1 MRFDRDNVRI
11 GRCRKGMWLL
21 PSSPASSPPP
31 TGFMPN
37 TAAQTT
43 SRKTLAVKH
52 LDGEPLTRADLQ
64 HDLLNFIF
72 SNNQAAFT
80 DPYRTIHGD
89 PPRTRVSFRD
99 LYINC
104 LLHSPRCS
112 KASREKIL
120 ESPDFGDEFAKMSL
134 LSNVGRINTT
144 MAFFPEMR
152 TALRT
157 YHPVPSLQKT
167 NGNLQDAPRIKNIL
181 KSCYLDTEPQGSL
194 LSPAD
199 VQARSRSGQV
209 PPTSVVNLIFTFSI
223 HAGAIA
229 RTHFGPNVNLD
240 FLDFFTP
247 VAVSSASRAR
257 AFLWLCFHYHE
268 HGSPNPFSDE
278 HASPNADRIPAL
290 VLLSEEAAA
299 LENIDSPEERAWGDS
314 MTEQRRIFMAKKA
327 KEDDG
332 ESMDDGVE
340 PKGRGRG
347 APRGRSRGKRR
358 PRNLP
363 ESSSAAGT
371 SSRDKDRDRE
381 ASPAESFISL
391 PPMLPEPPE
400 GHHYSPEPYR
410 PHPLSPWTERPPRR
424 PSPSLPPPPMSNAT
438 PFSHARERL
447 HSPSLPPLQH
457 RTERLPSIPD
467 LFSDVRD
474 PRHFAD
480 PYPRRQS
487 SPGPPPSNGGR
498 PTRTRAH
505 THTYPEPL
513 PPPHF
518 GDNPYVFQPYVPP
531 PAPPPSRPMYTYAP
545 RHSPTYERP
554 PQPAPRPPESQ
565 HSMLDQAWHVV
576 MTTDPLADSDEE
588 IADENAR
595 LDYILRLRIIS
606 RLRGKEPTPEPESIP
621 QIVPFPIIHTHTHA
635 NAHSAS
641 I

>member
-1 MRFDRDNVRI
+1 
-11 GRCRKGMWLL
+11 
-21 PSSPASSPPP
+21 
-31 TGFMPN
+31 MPN
-37 TAAQTT
+37 TASQTT

-64 HDLLNFIF
+64 HDLLNYIF
-72 SNNQAAFT
+72 SNTQAAFT

-89 PPRTRVSFRD
+89 PPRTLVTFRD

-112 KASREKIL
+112 KAAREKIM

-209 PPTSVVNLIFTFSI
+209 PPTSIVNLIFTFSI
-223 HAGAIA
+223 HAGAVA
-229 RTHFGPNVNLD
+229 RTHFGPSANLD

-247 VAVSSASRAR
+247 VPVSSASRAL

-268 HGSPNPFSDE
+268 HGSPNPFSQGY
-278 HASPNADRIPAL
+278 ASTNPDKIPAL
-290 VLLSEEAAA
+290 VMLSEEEAA
-299 LENIDSPEERAWGDS
+299 LENVDPPDERAWGES
-314 MTEQRRIFMAKKA
+314 MTEQRRTFMAKKA
-327 KEDDG
+327 QEDDG
-332 ESMDDGVE
+332 EPMDDSSE

-347 APRGRSRGKRR
+347 APRG
-358 PRNLP
+358 P
-363 ESSSAAGT
+363 
-371 SSRDKDRDRE
+371 SSRDKERERE

-391 PPMLPEPPE
+391 PPMLQDAPE
-400 GHHYSPEPYR
+400 G
-410 PHPLSPWTERPPRR
+410 PLTPQSPWSERPPRR
-424 PSPSLPPPPMSNAT
+424 PSPSLPPPSL
-438 PFSHARERL
+438 SQARERFP
-447 HSPSLPPLQH
+447 SPSLPPPP

-467 LFSDVRD
+467 LFSDIRD

-498 PTRTRAH
+498 PTRTRAR
-505 THTYPEPL
+505 THTFPEPL
-513 PPPHF
+513 PHPHPRE
-518 GDNPYVFQPYVPP
+518 NPYIYQSYAPP
-531 PAPPPSRPMYTYAP
+531 PAPPPPRPVYTYAP
-545 RHSPTYERP
+545 HHSPVYERP
-554 PQPAPRPPESQ
+554 PPAAPRPPENQ
-565 HSMLDQAWHVV
+565 HSMLDLTNLSTEAWHVV
-576 MTTDPLADSDEE
+576 MTTDPLADSDDE

-595 LDYILRLRIIS
+595 LDTVLLRLRIIS

-635 NAHSAS
+635 NAHSAA

>member
-1 MRFDRDNVRI
+1 
-11 GRCRKGMWLL
+11 
-21 PSSPASSPPP
+21 
-31 TGFMPN
+31 MPN

-340 PKGRGRG
+340 PKGRGR
-347 APRGRSRGKRR
+347 
-358 PRNLP
+358 
-363 ESSSAAGT
+363 
-371 SSRDKDRDRE
+371 
-381 ASPAESFISL
+381 
-391 PPMLPEPPE
+391 
-400 GHHYSPEPYR
+400 
-410 PHPLSPWTERPPRR
+410 
-424 PSPSLPPPPMSNAT
+424 
-438 PFSHARERL
+438 
-447 HSPSLPPLQH
+447 
-457 RTERLPSIPD
+457 ERLPSIPD